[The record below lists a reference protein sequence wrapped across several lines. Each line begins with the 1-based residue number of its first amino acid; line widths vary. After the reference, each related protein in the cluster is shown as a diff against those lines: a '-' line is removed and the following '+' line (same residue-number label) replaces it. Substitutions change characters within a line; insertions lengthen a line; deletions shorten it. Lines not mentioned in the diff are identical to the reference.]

1 MARRSRY
8 LRYAEAVSMMREQD
22 DETQKTAGKYGYHS
36 SVLKRWKEL
45 REPAVKKTLE
55 EQTTGTGGM
64 NE

>member
-36 SVLKRWKEL
+36 SVLKRLKKL
-45 REPAVKKTLE
+45 RMQDVREILE
-55 EQTTGTGGM
+55 EQTTETGGM

>member
-22 DETQKTAGKYGYHS
+22 DEMQKTAGKPGYHS
-36 SVLKRWKEL
+36 SVLKRLKEL
-45 REPAVKKTLE
+45 RVPAVKKTLE
-55 EQTTGTGGM
+55 EQTAGTGGM

>member
-8 LRYAEAVSMMREQD
+8 LRYAEAVSMMRKAD

-36 SVLKRWKEL
+36 SVLKRLKEL
-45 REPAVKKTLE
+45 KMQDVQETVE
-55 EQTTGTGGM
+55 EQVAGTSM